1 MTIPKRCLFFGTGI
15 AFYVC
20 QMAAPL
26 IFWINIDNLLTHN
39 ASSPDV
45 SEGGTMAE
53 KSSNIDYKLMLPG
66 VIVTAFIGVLL
77 ALFPTGGKAAV
88 DTIFGI
94 LTHNF
99 KWLFLTFAAGK
110 TQKHYFPAEQNR

>member
-1 MTIPKRCLFFGTGI
+1 
-15 AFYVC
+15 
-20 QMAAPL
+20 
-26 IFWINIDNLLTHN
+26 
-39 ASSPDV
+39 
-45 SEGGTMAE
+45 MAE

-99 KWLFLTFAAGK
+99 KWLFSVVRPVLCDLSGLAGYEPMGPDQ
-110 TQKHYFPAEQNR
+110 TGRA